1 MLKVKVCGN
10 KFEENATQIAELKP
24 DFMGF
29 IFYKES
35 KRYCAEISIETILS
49 LKRNQV
55 IPVAVFVNEKMER
68 VLEICSLYQIFHLQL
83 HGTESV
89 EYCKVLKNMGFTI
102 IKAIPMENDFPSE
115 LVEKYLEVSD
125 YLLFDTKTEQ
135 FGGSGVKFNHQLL
148 NGISIEKPFFL
159 SGGISLED
167 AEALAK
173 LQIKN
178 LFAVDINSKFEIDA
192 GVKNIPVVEEFITK
206 IRNLHEI

>member
-148 NGISIEKPFFL
+148 N
-159 SGGISLED
+159 
-167 AEALAK
+167 
-173 LQIKN
+173 
-178 LFAVDINSKFEIDA
+178 
-192 GVKNIPVVEEFITK
+192 
-206 IRNLHEI
+206 